1 MAHHVVLASLSAE
14 ESRSL
19 RVSVS
24 SRPRVSASPRP
35 RVAASPRRTLS
46 SEHFEFNYPAPLSER
61 EVEYAL
67 QVLESQRTDLVRR
80 VLSSG
85 ISLQLPRLKL
95 FINETT
101 GDFVARTGQPSW
113 VAAATVG
120 RTIELQPLELL
131 KRRRLVETT
140 LRHELVHAVVEEI
153 GHGRTPRWL
162 AEGLALHLAGEGQLI
177 SRSSHRNKIQIEI
190 SELEHQL
197 ARPSS
202 ADQMRAAY
210 AAAYQE
216 VLRLIQTEGESSV
229 WRRTAQGR

>member
-1 MAHHVVLASLSAE
+1 MSHHAVAASLSAQV
-14 ESRSL
+14 SRSL
-19 RVSVS
+19 RVTVFP
-24 SRPRVSASPRP
+24 RLRVSASPRP
-35 RVAASPRRTLS
+35 RVSSSPRRTLS
-46 SEHFEFNYPAPLSER
+46 SEHFEFNYPARLTER
-61 EVEYAL
+61 DVEYAL

-80 VLSSG
+80 VISAG

-101 GDFVARTGQPSW
+101 GDFVARTGQPAW
-113 VAAATVG
+113 TAAATAG

-131 KRRRLVETT
+131 KRRRVVETT

-162 AEGLALHLAGEGQLI
+162 AEGLALHFAGEGQLI
-177 SRSSHRNKIQIEI
+177 SRFSHKKKIEI

-197 ARPSS
+197 TRPSS

-210 AAAYQE
+210 AASYQE
-216 VLRLIQTEGESSV
+216 VMRLIRVQGETSV
-229 WRRTAQGR
+229 WRRTTQGS

>member
-1 MAHHVVLASLSAE
+1 
-14 ESRSL
+14 
-19 RVSVS
+19 
-24 SRPRVSASPRP
+24 
-35 RVAASPRRTLS
+35 
-46 SEHFEFNYPAPLSER
+46 
-61 EVEYAL
+61 
-67 QVLESQRTDLVRR
+67 
-80 VLSSG
+80 
-85 ISLQLPRLKL
+85 L

-101 GDFVARTGQPSW
+101 GDFAARTGQPSW

-131 KRRRLVETT
+131 KRRRVVETT

-177 SRSSHRNKIQIEI
+177 LRSSHKNKIEI
-190 SELEHQL
+190 SELELQL

-210 AAAYQE
+210 AAAYEE
-216 VLRLIQTEGESSV
+216 VMRLIREQGETSV
-229 WRRTAQGR
+229 WRRTTQGS

>member
-1 MAHHVVLASLSAE
+1 MSHHAVSASFSPQV
-14 ESRSL
+14 SRSL
-19 RVSVS
+19 RISG
-24 SRPRVSASPRP
+24 SPRP
-35 RVAASPRRTLS
+35 RVSESRRRTLS
-46 SEHFEFNYPAPLSER
+46 SEHFELNHPARLSER
-61 EVEYAL
+61 DVEYAL

-80 VLSSG
+80 VLISG
-85 ISLQLPRLKL
+85 ISLQLPKLKL

-120 RTIELQPLELL
+120 RRIELQPLELL
-131 KRRRLVETT
+131 KRRRVVETT

-177 SRSSHRNKIQIEI
+177 SRSLHKNKIEI

-202 ADQMRAAY
+202 ADHMRAAY

-216 VLRLIQTEGESSV
+216 VMRLIRDQGETSV
-229 WRRTAQGR
+229 WRRATQGS